1 MLRIKKDDLVK
12 VIAGGNK
19 GKTGKV
25 TRVSDDK
32 VWIEGVNVRERHI
45 RASQFNPRGGKKEIQ
60 VPVDISNVAVVVD
73 GKEATSKVAY
83 KLSDKGEKSRVA
95 KSTGK
100 EIK

>member
-25 TRVSDDK
+25 TKVEGNK
-32 VWIEGVNVRERHI
+32 VWVEGVNVRERHI

-60 VPVDISNVAVVVD
+60 IPVDISNLALVID
-73 GKEATSKVAY
+73 GKDATSKVSF
-83 KLSDKGEKSRVA
+83 KVSDDGKKSRVA
-95 KSTGK
+95 KTTGK